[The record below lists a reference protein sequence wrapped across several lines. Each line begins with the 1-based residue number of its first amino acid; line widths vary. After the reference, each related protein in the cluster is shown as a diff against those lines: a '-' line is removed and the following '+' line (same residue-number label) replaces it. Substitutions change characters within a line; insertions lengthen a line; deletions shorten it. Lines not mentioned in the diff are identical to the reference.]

1 MMIKPLR
8 NPRWRLLDFAI
19 VAACLAYLI
28 FWAWVARTDQ
38 IPGRD
43 LYWMFIPLL
52 IGVVTLICL
61 RVATYSTNGRIRNF
75 LIFRSRYKVFDDC
88 HPTYRLVDFLRA
100 AERFAEKSVLAY
112 RVDPSNANI
121 DLATYINQISLQ
133 PPPPARQE
141 KMCIGYEEFGYFPIE
156 AIWLIQGA
164 EGRPTHEKL
173 VLRVRRIQFGT
184 FVEMASTDQ
193 DAAMAMLKRIADDA
207 LAHSIFRGQFI
218 EIRYAGNPHRDYD
231 YQFDSA
237 EMTVTFKP
245 KPNITKDDIILDP
258 KIEAILRRNL
268 FDFFTHRH
276 ALHAL
281 GLPRKRA
288 LLFYGPPGTGK
299 THTCRYIHTL
309 LQGIT
314 SILAT
319 GESLT
324 RLQDLGKLA
333 RQLQPTLVIL
343 EDVDLVFQARE
354 INPYGAALGDLMD
367 QLDGFTPDEEVI
379 FMLTTNAIERV
390 EAAIRDRPGRINQC
404 LYFGMPTPDLRKR
417 YLVQYLKAY
426 GVSAVDFDHIVAQT
440 EGTSQAFLKEY
451 VLRTVQVA
459 AESIGYSTDA
469 VELKTEHFDIA
480 FDELISHGDSAGHS
494 IMGFRTGPRG
504 FGIKE

>member
-1 MMIKPLR
+1 MIQPL
-8 NPRWRLLDFAI
+8 PSPPWRLRDFLI
-19 VAACLAYLI
+19 LAACIAYLI
-28 FWAWVARTDQ
+28 FWGWSARNDV

-43 LYWMFIPLL
+43 LYWMFIPL
-52 IGVVTLICL
+52 IAGAIALICV
-61 RVATYSTNGRIRNF
+61 RFAAYSTNGRIRNF
-75 LIFRSRYKVFDDC
+75 LFFRSRYKVFDDS

-100 AERFAEKSVLAY
+100 GERFATKSVLAY
-112 RVDPSNANI
+112 RVNPSNVNF

-133 PPPPARQE
+133 PPPPAREE
-141 KMCIGYEEFGYFPIE
+141 KMCIGYEEFGYFPNE
-156 AIWLIQGA
+156 AIWMIVGA
-164 EGRPTHEKL
+164 EDRPQHERL
-173 VLRVRRIQFGT
+173 ILRVRRMQFGT
-184 FVEMASTDQ
+184 FVELAATDP
-193 DAAMAMLKRIADDA
+193 DAAKTMLKRIADDA

-218 EIRYAGNPHRDYD
+218 EIRYSGASPHRDYD
-231 YQFDSA
+231 YQYESA

-245 KPNITKDDIILDP
+245 KPNITAEDIILDP

-268 FDFFTHRH
+268 FDFFAHRNE
-276 ALHAL
+276 LHAL

-299 THTCRYIHTL
+299 THTCRFIHTL
-309 LQGIT
+309 LQGVT

-319 GESLT
+319 GESLA
-324 RLQDLGKLA
+324 RMQDLGKLA

-343 EDVDLVFQARE
+343 EDVDLVFHARE
-354 INPYGAALGDLMD
+354 INPYGTALGDLMD

-417 YLVQYLKAY
+417 YLVQYLKTY
-426 GVSAVDFDHIVAQT
+426 GTAAVDFDHLVKQT

-451 VLRTVQVA
+451 VLRSVQVA
-459 AESIGYSTDA
+459 AEANGYATS
-469 VELKTEHFDIA
+469 VQLKTEHFDTA
-480 FDELISHGDSAGHS
+480 FDELVSHGDSAGHS

-504 FGIKE
+504 FGVKE

>member
-1 MMIKPLR
+1 MIKPLP
-8 NPRWRLLDFAI
+8 NPPWRWLDFLAI
-19 VAACLAYLI
+19 AVCGTYLI
-28 FWAWVARTDQ
+28 FWCWMISVDHL
-38 IPGRD
+38 PGRE
-43 LYWMFIPLL
+43 LYWMFVPLL
-52 IGVVTLICL
+52 IGVVALICF
-61 RVATYSTNGRIRNF
+61 RVAAYSTNGRIRGF
-75 LIFRSRYKVFDDC
+75 LVLRSRYKVYDDS

-100 AERFAEKSVLAY
+100 AERFAERSEIAY
-112 RVDPSNANI
+112 AVSPSNINV
-121 DLATYINQISLQ
+121 DLATYINQLSMQ
-133 PPPPARQE
+133 PPPPQRQE
-141 KMCIGYEEFGYFPIE
+141 KMCVGYEQSGYFPSE
-156 AIWLIQGA
+156 VIWLIQGA
-164 EGRPTHEKL
+164 AGRPVHEKL
-173 VLRVRRIQFGT
+173 VLRVRRIHVGT
-184 FVEMASTDQ
+184 FVELACADA
-193 DAAMAMLKRIADDA
+193 DAATVMLKRIADDA

-231 YQFDSA
+231 YQFESA

-245 KPNITKDDIILDP
+245 KPNITSSDIILDP

-268 FDFFTHRH
+268 FDFFTHRNE
-276 ALHAL
+276 LHAL

-309 LQGIT
+309 LKGIT

-343 EDVDLVFQARE
+343 EDVDLVFHARE
-354 INPYGAALGDLMD
+354 INPYGMALGDLMD

-404 LYFGMPTPDLRKR
+404 LYFGMPTDDLRRR
-417 YLVQYLKAY
+417 YLVQYLRTY
-426 GVSAVDFDHIVAQT
+426 GTATVDFDHIVKQT
-440 EGTSQAFLKEY
+440 DGTSQAFMKEY

-459 AESIGYSTDA
+459 AEANGYPTSGI
-469 VELKTEHFDIA
+469 ELKTEHFDTA
-480 FDELISHGDSAGHS
+480 FEELISHGDSAGHS

-504 FGIKE
+504 FGVND